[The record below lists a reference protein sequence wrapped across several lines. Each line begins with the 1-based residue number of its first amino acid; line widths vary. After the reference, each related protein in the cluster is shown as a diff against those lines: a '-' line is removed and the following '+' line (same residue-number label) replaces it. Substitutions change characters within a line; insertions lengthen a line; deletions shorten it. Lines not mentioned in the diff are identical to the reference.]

1 MNKKFSTRRR
11 LAFVLAAVGLLL
23 LLCIGRAVTL
33 VLVNGSEYE
42 HKALAQ
48 AAGSSRTILARP
60 GNIIDANGLYLTS
73 TRKQYRL
80 ILDPKVMNETDNLYP
95 GSMDKTVEILAEAF
109 SLSEAELREAFTK
122 DPKSQ
127 YVRFSGAPVLEE
139 DVVEGYE
146 EMVAA
151 FEKEKK
157 EHNNGV
163 SNQSGTKKI
172 TARVAG
178 VWFEEQY
185 ARSYPFGNLLSKT
198 IGYTTA
204 DTTEALMGLELQ
216 YGRELR
222 GQNGRQYTY
231 VDEKG
236 NVTTEVTEAV
246 NGYTLYTS
254 LDTNVAR
261 IVREEIASFLEE
273 GDGAGRVNVLV
284 MNPKNGEIIALESDT
299 EFDLND
305 PTNLLNLYTEEELED
320 PSQLFLLQ
328 EAYLNH
334 PEKLEEMT
342 REEQLSALL
351 MQVQRNYPV
360 SNAYEPGSTAKTL
373 TIAAGI
379 ETGLINTEETWY
391 CDGGIRVEDYVI
403 HCHQPTLCGDLNAME
418 ALGRSCNV
426 CLVQI
431 GEKIGPQAFSKY
443 QEIFNLG
450 QKTGIDLPGEANTA
464 GMIYPVKSL
473 GEIELATNT
482 FGQGYAVTMVQFA
495 SMYASILNG
504 GYYYQP
510 HIVTRVADSLGNTV
524 KEVGPTLVR
533 RTISR
538 ETCEYIKDC
547 LRYVCVNGT
556 ANLWLNPDGYDLGG
570 KTGASEK
577 LPRGTGKYVVSFIG
591 AAPVKDPEFL
601 LYVVIDEP
609 NVEDQSSSVPAQM
622 LASAIFKRLYTYY
635 NVYREDDPDAYD
647 YDWSEAKKPDG
658 TDDGYGGEPNVDDP
672 EGEIDWI
679 DPSAVTPEE
688 GQEGAEPQPET
699 AGPGAPEPAET
710 PPAAEPPAGPAE
722 TPPPEA
728 ETGAAP
734 AP

>member
-11 LAFVLAAVGLLL
+11 LAVILLTVGLLL
-23 LLCIGRAVTL
+23 FICIGRAVGL
-33 VLVNGSEYE
+33 VLLNGSEYE

-48 AAGSSRTILARP
+48 AAGSSKTILARP

-73 TRKQYRL
+73 TRKQFRL
-80 ILDPKVMNETDNLYP
+80 ILDPKVMAETEKNYP
-95 GSMDKTVEILAEAF
+95 GSLDQTVKTVAEAF
-109 SLSEAELREAFTK
+109 SLSEAALREAFTK
-122 DPKSQ
+122 DPRSQ
-127 YVRFSGAPVLEE
+127 YVRFSDAPVLEE
-139 DVVEGYE
+139 DQVEAYE
-146 EMVAA
+146 EMVKQFNEDKKARNNEAA
-151 FEKEKK
+151 KDGSK
-157 EHNNGV
+157 NRV
-163 SNQSGTKKI
+163 
-172 TARVAG
+172 TARIAG
-178 VWFEEQY
+178 IWFEEQY

-216 YGRELR
+216 YGKELR

-261 IVREEIASFLEE
+261 IIREEIASFLAE

-305 PTNLLNLYTEEELED
+305 PTNLLNLYTEEQLED
-320 PSQLFLLQ
+320 PSSLFLLQ
-328 EAYLNH
+328 EAYLND
-334 PEKLEEMT
+334 PEKLESMT

-373 TIAAGI
+373 TLAAGI
-379 ETGLINTEETWY
+379 ETGLISRTETWY
-391 CDGGIRVEDYVI
+391 CDGGIGVEDYVI
-403 HCHQPTLCGDLNAME
+403 HCHQPTLCGDLTAME

-431 GEKIGPQAFSKY
+431 GEKIGPHVFSRY

-464 GMIYPVKSL
+464 YMIYPEKSL

-510 HIVTRVADSLGNTV
+510 HVVTRVADSAGNTV
-524 KEVGPTLVR
+524 REVAPELVR
-533 RTISR
+533 RTISK
-538 ETCEYIKDC
+538 ETSEYIKDC

-556 ANLWLNPDGYDLGG
+556 ANYWLYPDGYDLGG

-591 AAPVKDPEFL
+591 AAPVADPEFI

-622 LASAIFKRLYTYY
+622 LASSIFKRLYTYY
-635 NVYREDDPDAYD
+635 NVYRDEDPDAYQ
-647 YDWSEAKKPDG
+647 YDWSDIHKADG
-658 TDDGYGGEPNVDDP
+658 TDDGYGGEPDVEDP

-679 DPSAVTPEE
+679 DPSAETPEE
-688 GQEGAEPQPET
+688 PE
-699 AGPGAPEPAET
+699 GPGERPTLPPMETEAPSV
-710 PPAAEPPAGPAE
+710 PPQD
-722 TPPPEA
+722 
-728 ETGAAP
+728 
-734 AP
+734 

>member
-11 LAFVLAAVGLLL
+11 LAVVLAAVGLLL
-23 LLCIGRAVTL
+23 FICIGRAVFL
-33 VLVNGSEYE
+33 VLQNGSEYE

-48 AAGSSRTILARP
+48 AAGSSKTILARP
-60 GNIIDANGLYLTS
+60 GNIVDANGLYLTS

-80 ILDPKVMNETDNLYP
+80 ILDPKVMNETENLYP
-95 GSMDKTVEILAEAF
+95 GSLDKTVSILAEAF
-109 SLSEAELREAFTK
+109 SLSEEELRAAYTEDTS
-122 DPKSQ
+122 SQ
-127 YVRFSGAPVLEE
+127 YVRFAGAPVLEE
-139 DVVEGYE
+139 DVVEHYE
-146 EMVAA
+146 ELVEA
-151 FEKEKK
+151 FNAEKK
-157 EHNNGV
+157 AHNAEVTKKNGG
-163 SNQSGTKKI
+163 QKI
-172 TARVAG
+172 TAKVVG

-185 ARSYPFGNLLSKT
+185 ARSYPFGDLLSKT
-198 IGYTTA
+198 IGYTTK

-216 YGRELR
+216 YGKELR
-222 GQNGRQYTY
+222 GRNGRQYTY

-236 NVTTEVTEAV
+236 NVTTEVTEAE

-261 IVREEIASFLEE
+261 ILKEEIASFLEE

-284 MNPKNGEIIALESDT
+284 MNPKNGEIVAMMSDT

-320 PSQLFLLQ
+320 PSSLFLLQ
-328 EAYLNH
+328 EAYLNDL
-334 PEKLEEMT
+334 EKLENMT

-379 ETGLINTEETWY
+379 ETGLLDPEETFY
-391 CDGGIRVEDYVI
+391 CDGGIGVEDFVI
-403 HCHQPTLCGDLNAME
+403 HCHQPTLCGDLTPME

-426 CLVQI
+426 SLVQI
-431 GEKIGPQAFSKY
+431 GEKIGPQVFSKY

-464 GMIYPVKSL
+464 GMIYPENAL

-510 HIVTRVADSLGNTV
+510 HIVTRIADSFGNTV
-524 KEVGPTLVR
+524 KEVEPTLVR
-533 RTISR
+533 RTISQ
-538 ETCEYIKDC
+538 ETSEYIKDC

-556 ANLWLNPDGYDLGG
+556 ANFWLYPDGYDLGG

-591 AAPVKDPEFL
+591 AAPVADPEFI

-609 NVEDQSSSVPAQM
+609 NVEDQSSSVPAQV
-622 LASAIFKRLYTYY
+622 LASSIFKRLYTYY
-635 NVYREDDPDAYD
+635 NVYRDEDPDAYQ
-647 YDWSEAKKPDG
+647 YDWSDVHKADG
-658 TDDGYGGEPNVDDP
+658 IDDGAGGEPNVDDP
-672 EGEIDWI
+672 DGAIDWI
-679 DPSAVTPEE
+679 DPSDPSLEEEE
-688 GQEGAEPQPET
+688 GQVN
-699 AGPGAPEPAET
+699 
-710 PPAAEPPAGPAE
+710 
-722 TPPPEA
+722 
-728 ETGAAP
+728 
-734 AP
+734 

>member
-1 MNKKFSTRRR
+1 MNKKFSTRIR
-11 LAFVLAAVGLLL
+11 LAVVLAAVGLLL
-23 LLCIGRAVTL
+23 FICIGRAVGL
-33 VLVNGSEYE
+33 VLINGSEYE

-48 AAGSSRTILARP
+48 AAGSSKTILARP

-73 TRKQYRL
+73 TRKQFRL
-80 ILDPKVMNETDNLYP
+80 ILDPKVMAETDKQFP
-95 GSMDKTVEILAEAF
+95 GSLDQTVKTLAGAF
-109 SLSEAELREAFTK
+109 SLSEAELREAYTK
-122 DPKSQ
+122 DTKSQ
-127 YVRFSGAPVLEE
+127 YVRFPGAPVLEE
-139 DVVEGYE
+139 EQVENYE
-146 EMVAA
+146 KMVRE
-151 FEKEKK
+151 FNEEKK
-157 EHNNGV
+157 SHNDEVQKSG
-163 SNQSGTKKI
+163 SGTRI
-172 TARVAG
+172 TARIAG

-204 DTTEALMGLELQ
+204 DTTEALMGLELM
-216 YGRELR
+216 YGNELR
-222 GQNGRQYTY
+222 GRNGRQYTY

-236 NVTTEVTEAV
+236 NVTTELTEAE

-261 IVREEIASFLEE
+261 ILREEITSFLEE

-305 PTNLLNLYTEEELED
+305 PTNLRNLFTEEELED
-320 PSQLFLLQ
+320 PSSLFLLQ
-328 EAYLNH
+328 EAYLNN
-334 PEKLEEMT
+334 PEVLQEMT

-351 MQVQRNYPV
+351 MQVHRNYPV

-379 ETGLINTEETWY
+379 ETGLLSTTETFY
-391 CDGGIRVEDYVI
+391 CDGAIHVEDYVI
-403 HCHQPTLCGDLNAME
+403 HCHQPTLCGDLTPME

-426 CLVQI
+426 SLVQI
-431 GEKIGPQAFSKY
+431 GEKIGPQVFSKY

-464 GMIYPVKSL
+464 YMIYPEKSL

-510 HIVTRVADSLGNTV
+510 HIVTRIADSLGNTV
-524 KEVGPTLVR
+524 KQVEPTLVR
-533 RTISR
+533 RTISQS
-538 ETCEYIKDC
+538 TSDYIKDC

-556 ANLWLNPDGYDLGG
+556 ANFWLNPDGYDLGG

-591 AAPVKDPEFL
+591 AAPVEDPEFIV
-601 LYVVIDEP
+601 YVVIDEP

-622 LASAIFKRLYTYY
+622 LASSIFKRLYTYY
-635 NVYREDDPDAYD
+635 NVYRADDPDAYQ
-647 YDWSEAKKPDG
+647 YDWSDIHKTDG
-658 TDDGYGGEPNVDDP
+658 TDDGSGGEPNVDDP
-672 EGEIDWI
+672 EDTIDWI
-679 DPSAVTPEE
+679 DPSEEQPEE
-688 GQEGAEPQPET
+688 
-699 AGPGAPEPAET
+699 
-710 PPAAEPPAGPAE
+710 
-722 TPPPEA
+722 
-728 ETGAAP
+728 
-734 AP
+734 

>member
-11 LAFVLAAVGLLL
+11 LAVILLAVGLLL
-23 LLCIGRAVTL
+23 FICIGRAVGL

-48 AAGSSRTILARP
+48 AAGSSKTILARP

-73 TRKQYRL
+73 TRKQFRL
-80 ILDPKVMNETDNLYP
+80 ILDPKAMAETENLYP
-95 GSMDKTVEILAEAF
+95 GSLDQTVHTVAEAF
-109 SLSEAELREAFTK
+109 SLSEEELRKSFTEN
-122 DPKSQ
+122 PKSQ
-127 YVRFSGAPVLEE
+127 YVRFPGAPVLEE
-139 DVVEGYE
+139 DEVEVYNDL
-146 EMVAA
+146 V
-151 FEKEKK
+151 KEFNDNKK
-157 EHNNGV
+157 KQNDEVQKNG
-163 SNQSGTKKI
+163 SGKRI
-172 TARVAG
+172 TARIAG

-185 ARSYPFGNLLSKT
+185 ARSYPFGDLLSKT

-204 DTTEALMGLELQ
+204 DTTQALMGLELQ
-216 YGRELR
+216 YGKELR
-222 GQNGRQYTY
+222 GQNGRQYTC

-236 NVTTEVTEAV
+236 NVTTEVTEAE

-261 IVREEIASFLEE
+261 ILKEEIASFLEE

-305 PTNLLNLYTEEELED
+305 PTNLLNLFTEEELED
-320 PSQLFLLQ
+320 PSSLFLLQ
-328 EAYLNH
+328 EAYLNN
-334 PEKLEEMT
+334 PEVLQEMT

-379 ETGLINTEETWY
+379 ETGLISPTDIWY
-391 CDGGIRVEDYVI
+391 CDGGIQVEDYVI
-403 HCHQPTLCGDLNAME
+403 HCHQPTLCGELNPME

-431 GEKIGPQAFSKY
+431 GEKIGPQVFSKY

-450 QKTGIDLPGEANTA
+450 QRTGIDLPGEANPA
-464 GMIYPVKSL
+464 YMIYPEKSL
-473 GEIELATNT
+473 GESELATNT

-510 HIVTRVADSLGNTV
+510 HIVTRIADGAGNTV
-524 KEVGPTLVR
+524 KEIGPTLVR
-533 RTISR
+533 RTISQD
-538 ETCEYIKDC
+538 TADYIKDC

-556 ANLWLNPDGYDLGG
+556 ASFWLNPDGYDLGG

-591 AAPVKDPEFL
+591 AAPVEDPEFIV
-601 LYVVIDEP
+601 YVVIDEP

-622 LASAIFKRLYTYY
+622 LASSIFKRLYTYY
-635 NVYREDDPDAYD
+635 NVYRDDDPDAYQ
-647 YDWSEAKKPDG
+647 YDWSDVHKTDG
-658 TDDGYGGEPNVDDP
+658 TDDGSGGEPNVEDP
-672 EGEIDWI
+672 DGSIDWI
-679 DPSAVTPEE
+679 DPSDPSADDAE
-688 GQEGAEPQPET
+688 GQDT
-699 AGPGAPEPAET
+699 N
-710 PPAAEPPAGPAE
+710 
-722 TPPPEA
+722 
-728 ETGAAP
+728 
-734 AP
+734 

>member
-11 LAFVLAAVGLLL
+11 LALVLAAVGLLL

-48 AAGSSRTILARP
+48 AAGSSKTILARP

-80 ILDPKVMNETDNLYP
+80 ILDPKVMNETENLYP

-109 SLSEAELREAFTK
+109 SLSETELREAFTK

-127 YVRFSGAPVLEE
+127 YVRFSGAPILEE
-139 DVVEGYE
+139 ETVEQYE
-146 EMVAA
+146 ELVSL
-151 FEKEKK
+151 FNKEKK
-157 EHNNGV
+157 EHNDEV
-163 SNQSGTKKI
+163 TKKNGGQKI
-172 TARVAG
+172 SAKVAG

-185 ARSYPFGNLLSKT
+185 ARSYPFGDLLSKT

-216 YGRELR
+216 YGKELR
-222 GQNGRQYTY
+222 GSNGRQYTY

-261 IVREEIASFLEE
+261 ILREEITAFLEDE
-273 GDGAGRVNVLV
+273 GAGAGRVNVLV

-328 EAYLNH
+328 EAYLNN

-373 TIAAGI
+373 TLAAGI

-391 CDGGIRVEDYVI
+391 CDGGIQVEDYII

-431 GEKIGPQAFSKY
+431 GERIGPQVFSKY

-464 GMIYPVKSL
+464 GMIYPEKSL

-510 HIVTRVADSLGNTV
+510 HIVTRIADSLGNTV
-524 KEVGPTLVR
+524 KEVEPTLFR

-538 ETCEYIKDC
+538 ETGAYIKDC

-591 AAPVKDPEFL
+591 AAPVEDPEFIV
-601 LYVVIDEP
+601 YVVIDEP
-609 NVEDQSSSVPAQM
+609 NEEDQSSSVPAQI
-622 LASAIFKRLYTYY
+622 LASAIFKRLFTYY
-635 NVYREDDPDAYD
+635 NVYREDDPDAYS
-647 YDWSEAKKPDG
+647 YDWSDAKKPDG
-658 TDDGYGGEPNVDDP
+658 ADDGYGGEPDVEDP
-672 EGEIDWI
+672 DGSIDWI
-679 DPSAVTPEE
+679 DPSDDSTE
-688 GQEGAEPQPET
+688 GEP
-699 AGPGAPEPAET
+699 G
-710 PPAAEPPAGPAE
+710 AAEPSDAEPGPEPGRAE
-722 TPPPEA
+722 PPDA
-728 ETGAAP
+728 ETGAP
-734 AP
+734 PGP